1 MPATDLE
8 RLVVQL
14 SADITKYER
23 SLNRAL
29 GVTNSNTKR
38 IEQRFSAMNTKLSSG
53 WASVG
58 EGAAKAFA
66 VIGGAKGIQSLMD
79 SSTKITNA
87 LKVAGLSGDALTD
100 TFNQLFAVAQKNSV
114 PIEALVQLYSRMS
127 INQKELGVSTSQLV
141 GFTDDVGKALRVS
154 GTSAEESQG
163 ALLQLAQALGSG
175 TVHAEEFNSIL
186 EGMPALAQAAAKGI
200 KQTNGSVA
208 GLKQLVVI
216 GKLSS
221 RALFDGIVAGAGDLD
236 EKLKDTDKTIS
247 QSFTNLYNSAIRAAG
262 EFNKSTEATK
272 TFGAALDGV
281 ATTIDNVNFDKLISE
296 INRIAG
302 AYNDAMTAASNAG
315 QAFGKATGLN
325 KVGEALAS
333 SLPGNT
339 TVKSVLGQPVYSMDA
354 VQGRIDSAFGTR
366 SDGTAAQKRQAAIDT
381 IIQDRGINGGL
392 TPEAIRKSQNGSKSA
407 PLEISVKPKAGS
419 SAIKP
424 IDLSDPKYA
433 TTGTKK
439 GGSGKKADPYKSQVE
454 SIEKRTKATEAET
467 AAQAKLNPLI
477 DDYGFAVAK
486 AKAQSDLETAA
497 KEANKKVTP
506 ELAAEIDKLSTAYA
520 NSEVAATKLDEAQGK
535 IRQRQQE
542 IIDTQKDVTRGIV
555 DGFIAG
561 ESAAKVFSE
570 ALSKIGSKLLD
581 IAFDDLFN
589 PASKGG
595 LGAGDFIGNLFK
607 GFASGGYTGAGGKN
621 TPAGIVHKGE
631 YVVPKSVVDKMGVSG
646 LERRLRGYASGGL
659 VGSIPRLSAGLQNQA
674 RGVSAAAVTYAPTID
689 ARGADAAAVARLQQA
704 LAMDRQDFSAK
715 VLTTMRKAENTGN
728 WKRK

>member
-1 MPATDLE
+1 MANDLE

-38 IEQRFSAMNTKLSSG
+38 IEQRFSAMNARLSSG

-66 VIGGAKGIQSLMD
+66 VIGGAKGIQSLLD

-114 PIEALVQLYSRMS
+114 PIEALAQLYSRMS

-163 ALLQLAQALGSG
+163 ALLQLSQALGSG

-208 GLKQLVVI
+208 GLKQLVVN

-236 EKLKDTDKTIS
+236 EKLKDTDKTVS

-272 TFGAALDGV
+272 TFGAALDGI
-281 ATTIDNVNFDKLISE
+281 ATFVDNVNFDKLISE

-302 AYNDAMTAASNAG
+302 AYNEAMLAARNAG
-315 QAFGKATGLN
+315 QAFGSATGLN
-325 KVGEALAS
+325 KVGEAAVAA
-333 SLPGNT
+333 LPGNT
-339 TVKSVLGQPVYSMDA
+339 TVKSVLGQPVYSTDA
-354 VQGRIDSAFGTR
+354 VQDRINSSFSGP
-366 SDGTAAQKRQAAIDT
+366 AAPQW
-381 IIQDRGINGGL
+381 GL
-392 TPEAIRKSQNGSKSA
+392 TPEAIRQSAGGGKSA
-407 PLEISVKPKAGS
+407 PLEITVKPKAGS
-419 SAIKP
+419 AAIKP
-424 IDLSDPKYA
+424 IDLNDPKYA

-439 GGSGKKADPYKSQVE
+439 GGGGKKADPYKSQVE

-486 AKAQSDLETAA
+486 AKAQADLETAA

-520 NSEVAATKLDEAQGK
+520 NSEAAATKLDEAQNQ

-589 PASKGG
+589 PTSKGG
-595 LGAGDFIGNLFK
+595 LGAGDFIGSLFK
-607 GFASGGYTGAGGKN
+607 GFASGGYTGPGGKN

-631 YVVPKSVVDKMGVSG
+631 YVVPKSVVDRMGVSG

-659 VGSIPRLSAGLQNQA
+659 VGSIPRLSAGLQSQA
-674 RGVSAAAVTYAPTID
+674 RGVSAAAITYAPTID

-715 VLTTMRKAENTGN
+715 VLTTMRKADKTGN